1 MKKQTSILLSGLL
14 GLCPAALWAQDAE
27 NTFSYQTSWIGND
40 GGTEATHV
48 PHSMDAMFV
57 REDGMVATITGW
69 DEGGTNVG
77 VWKDGEMFCRPLDS
91 GTGSWGKNSGQ
102 AVVLDGNCVYQLMI
116 FNGNSG
122 NDGLNAN
129 GLRQYPPKTAGV
141 EWQVITR
148 YWISSGTAASFKTG
162 YGPNGNM
169 LLVATQEGRYLT
181 GLAIADEKLIVAV
194 PGVPELGLADS
205 IKIYDK
211 DNLTTSNQPIG
222 GFQIPDGQAGYLAAD
237 DRGYVWM
244 LQRDS
249 NRIVCLDL
257 ESGAMRSKLTI
268 NLSDDVVAKSFTV
281 DKYNDRILVGNQG
294 KDCNVLIYTNI
305 YDKPKLTST
314 FGVTGGIYVES
325 DKPDGSGKYQKGE
338 LGHMRFPGPTGAGV
352 DKYGNIYVSC
362 MYPGTATAALYSYKE
377 ATQEF
382 NWKLEGLAFTST
394 ADFDCSDRNLFRTP
408 EKLYRVDY
416 SKLGGRLDE
425 AIASTFDPFTFPR
438 EMRNFTSPIVCT
450 SFCRKIQ
457 GRDYLFVTDMYSNRL
472 ASYRY
477 DPDNYGYIAIPCTE
491 ICPDSLW
498 VDKNADGQRSSKEMR
513 IFERRIG
520 TFSNYPDRDGNMWMT
535 DEVVKGSDIHV
546 LYWKASVDEHGVLQY
561 DEPISIKLPE
571 YITEVCRVL
580 YDADRDELLVSCYTT
595 SHPKESGSDIWGRAG
610 TTILMYNDVQ
620 SKIAN
625 LETVPSTTWTHEWEM
640 EIPDPLNASDPGAK
654 SIAYTDDYLFVFL
667 TRNGWINV
675 YDRSTQEYLGQI
687 KPGAEVGRQSGWTDI
702 TYALNART
710 NDDGTVELL
719 GEENGFAKV
728 IHYLV
733 DFTPESRINQANSKA
748 SFQIVPNP
756 ASSTITVSFEGS
768 KQATLFLNTLD
779 GRNILNK
786 NICNREPVDVSSL
799 ARGCY
804 LLLLEEPT
812 GNTATQKLILD

>member
-1 MKKQTSILLSGLL
+1 M
-14 GLCPAALWAQDAE
+14 GLCPAGMSAQ
-27 NTFSYQTSWIGND
+27 NQFSYQTSWIGND

-77 VWKDGEMFCRPLDS
+77 VWKDGALACRPLDS

-102 AVVLDGNCVYQLMI
+102 AVVIDDRCVYQLMI

-122 NDGLNAN
+122 NDGLNSN

-148 YWISSGTAASFKTG
+148 YWIASGTAASFKTG

-181 GLAIADEKLIVAV
+181 GLALADEKLIVAV

-211 DNLTTSNQPIG
+211 DNLTASNQPIG
-222 GFQIPDGQAGYLAAD
+222 GFRIPEGQAGYLAAD

-268 NLSDDVVAKSFTV
+268 DLAADVVAKSFTV

-305 YDKPKLTST
+305 YDKPELTST

-382 NWKLEGLAFTST
+382 NWKLEGLCFTST
-394 ADFDCSDRNLFRTP
+394 ADFDLNDKNLFRTP

-438 EMRNFTSPIVCT
+438 EMRNFTSPIVCGV
-450 SFCRKIQ
+450 FNRKVQ
-457 GRDYLFVTDMYSNRL
+457 GRDYMFVTDMYSNRL

-477 DPDNYGYIAIPCTE
+477 DPDNYGYIAVPCTE
-491 ICPDSLW
+491 ICPDSMW
-498 VDKNADGQRSSKEMR
+498 VDKNADGQRSADEMR
-513 IFERRIG
+513 VFDRRIG
-520 TFSNYPDRDGNMWMT
+520 TFSNYPDRDGNMYKYIVIQ
-535 DEVVKGSDIHV
+535 DLADPKQG
-546 LYWKASVDEHGVLQY
+546 LK
-561 DEPISIKLPE
+561 ISIDANS
-571 YITEVCRVL
+571 L
-580 YDADRDELLVSCYTT
+580 YGVMPIGQVISIRCNGLAIGKYADVYQLGCVYYNNDSDTRKQGYEPGRIPYT
-595 SHPKESGSDIWGRAG
+595 SFISRCQIVGS
-610 TTILMYNDVQ
+610 
-620 SKIAN
+620 
-625 LETVPSTTWTHEWEM
+625 
-640 EIPDPLNASDPGAK
+640 PDPAAVVAD
-654 SIAYTDDYLFVFL
+654 TL
-667 TRNGWINV
+667 TI
-675 YDRSTQEYLGQI
+675 EQI
-687 KPGAEVGRQSGWTDI
+687 KNSGREVHSRLVVIEDAEFTGWGKDPFDPVELDETGH
-702 TYALNART
+702 A
-710 NDDGTVELL
+710 TVEFYTSDAPADYSIMVEGVSQQGKIIDL
-719 GEENGFAKV
+719 
-728 IHYLV
+728 
-733 DFTPESRINQANSKA
+733 DT
-748 SFQIVPNP
+748 SFP
-756 ASSTITVSFEGS
+756 
-768 KQATLFLNTLD
+768 
-779 GRNILNK
+779 
-786 NICNREPVDVSSL
+786 
-799 ARGCY
+799 
-804 LLLLEEPT
+804 
-812 GNTATQKLILD
+812 QK

>member
-1 MKKQTSILLSGLL
+1 MKKEQFCILLGGLL
-14 GLCPAALWAQDAE
+14 GLCPAGMSAQ
-27 NTFSYQTSWIGND
+27 NQFSYQTSWIGND

-77 VWKDGEMFCRPLDS
+77 VWKDGALACRPLDS

-102 AVVLDGNCVYQLMI
+102 AVVIDDRCVYQLMI

-122 NDGLNAN
+122 NDGLNSN

-148 YWISSGTAASFKTG
+148 YWIASGTAASFKTG

-181 GLAIADEKLIVAV
+181 GLALADEKLIVAV

-211 DNLTTSNQPIG
+211 DNLTASNQPIG
-222 GFQIPDGQAGYLAAD
+222 GFRIPEGQAGYLAAD

-268 NLSDDVVAKSFTV
+268 DLAADVVAKSFTV

-305 YDKPKLTST
+305 YDKPELTST

-382 NWKLEGLAFTST
+382 NWKLEGLCFTST
-394 ADFDCSDRNLFRTP
+394 ADFDLNDKNLFRTP

-425 AIASTFDPFTFPR
+425 AIASTFAPFTFPR
-438 EMRNFTSPIVCT
+438 EMRNFTSPIVCGV
-450 SFCRKIQ
+450 FNRKVQ
-457 GRDYLFVTDMYSNRL
+457 GRDYMFVTDMYSNRL

-477 DPDNYGYIAIPCTE
+477 DPDNYGYIAVPCTE
-491 ICPDSLW
+491 ICPDSMW
-498 VDKNADGQRSSKEMR
+498 VDKNADGQRSADEMR
-513 IFERRIG
+513 VFDRRIG

-546 LYWKASVDEHGVLQY
+546 LYWKVKNVDENGLLQY
-561 DEPISIKLPE
+561 EEPVSIKLPE
-571 YITEVCRVL
+571 EIVEVCRVL
-580 YDADRDELLVSCYTT
+580 YDADRDELLVSCYTQ
-595 SHPKESGSDIWGRAG
+595 SNPNPNSDIWGRAG
-610 TTILMYNDVQ
+610 STLLMYDKVQ
-620 SKIAN
+620 EKLAN
-625 LETVPSTTWTHEWEM
+625 LATEPSTEWVPVWEM
-640 EIPDPLNASDPGAK
+640 LIPVAEKNEDESAK
-654 SIAYTDDYLFVFL
+654 SIAYTGEYIFVSL
-667 TRNGWINV
+667 TRNGLINV
-675 YDRSTQEYLGQI
+675 YDRGTQEYLGQI
-687 KPGAEVGRQSGWTDI
+687 APGAEVGRQSGWTDI

-728 IHYLV
+728 IHYMV
-733 DFTPESRINQANSKA
+733 DFSPESKIDGGSSSA
-748 SFQIVPNP
+748 SFRVVPNP
-756 ASSTITVSFEGS
+756 ASSEVTLTFEGGGE
-768 KQATLFLNTLD
+768 ATLSLNTLD
-779 GRNILNK
+779 GK
-786 NICNREPVDVSSL
+786 NVFCQKVCNGETVNVSSL
-799 ARGCY
+799 ARGSY
-804 LLLLEEPT
+804 LLQLA
-812 GNTATQKLILD
+812 GTANGTMTQKLILY